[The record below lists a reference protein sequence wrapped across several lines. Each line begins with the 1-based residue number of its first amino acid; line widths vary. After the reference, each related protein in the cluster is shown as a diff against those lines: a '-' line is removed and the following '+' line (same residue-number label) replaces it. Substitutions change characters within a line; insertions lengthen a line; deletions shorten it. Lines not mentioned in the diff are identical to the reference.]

1 MLTKFKSATSLP
13 LLALTACTA
22 FAEVKRPNILWLV
35 SEDNSDTWLGCYG
48 NKYANTPNLDNL
60 AKEGFLY
67 TNAFA
72 SAPVCAASR
81 STWIT
86 GINAISMGTHNMRSR
101 YPIPHDK
108 ISYYPD
114 VLRQNGYF
122 CGNFTKTDYNI
133 AGRKD
138 SDCWDE
144 AKSLDW
150 ERLKHKQ
157 PFFQVINCGLSH
169 ESQAKRH
176 LDKVKHSTKD
186 IKLAAYHPDIPIVR
200 KNYARYYDCVENMD
214 KFIGDKLA
222 ELDAAGL
229 ADDTIV
235 IYCSDHG
242 GVLPRS
248 KRFLFES
255 GIHAP
260 LIIRIPEKF
269 KNLWP
274 ADKVNSKIDRLVSFV
289 DMPKTWISLAGGT
302 PPANMQG
309 TIFLGDKTEPEKEY
323 HFAFRGRMDERIDNQ
338 RAIRDKRFIYIRN
351 YMPYVPWGQK
361 LEYMW
366 EMPMTQE
373 WDNYNKARK
382 TNAITGRFFTV
393 KNSDELY
400 DVTKDPD
407 NVNNLIASPEYAPV
421 IKKMRKA
428 LNQWQERIYDAGL
441 MPESDINRRAKK
453 NNMTVYE
460 LVRNNDLY
468 NVKEYLKISD
478 MAIEKNPDNI
488 NELLQALKSDDSAIR
503 YWGIVGCFLLAD
515 EPEVTKEAITPL
527 LADDSHEVRAM
538 AAWLLIKK
546 GDKEAGFNCLESMIK
561 NRSYAILS
569 VLNVL
574 DWMQTDISSM
584 LPAILELKINNMNV
598 RKMQRTLLSKYNVE
612 IPKNLE
618 KVHHTPKKW
627 KKKTKKSK

>member
-1 MLTKFKSATSLP
+1 MIKNIKSAVCLP
-13 LLALTACTA
+13 LITISACTA
-22 FAEVKRPNILWLV
+22 FSEVKKPNILWLV
-35 SEDNSDTWLGCYG
+35 SEDNTDTWLGCYG
-48 NKYANTPNLDNL
+48 NKYANTPNLDKL

-67 TNAFA
+67 KNAFA

-101 YPIPHDK
+101 YPIPHNK

-114 VLRQNGYF
+114 ILRKNGYF

-133 AGRKD
+133 GGRKD

-144 AKSLDW
+144 AKTLDW
-150 ERLKHKQ
+150 DRLKKNQ
-157 PFFQVINCGLSH
+157 PFFQVINCGASH

-176 LDKVKHSTKD
+176 LDKVRHSTDKV
-186 IKLAAYHPDIPIVR
+186 KLAAYHPDIPGVR
-200 KNYARYYDCVENMD
+200 LNYARYYDCIENMD
-214 KFIGDKLA
+214 TFIGKQLEA
-222 ELDAAGL
+222 LDAAGL

-260 LIIRIPEKF
+260 LIIRIPKKF
-269 KNLWP
+269 KNIWP
-274 ADKVNSKIDRLVSFV
+274 AKEINSKIDRLVSFV

-302 PPANMQG
+302 PPSTMQG

-323 HFAFRGRMDERIDNQ
+323 HFAFRGRMDERYDNQ
-338 RAIRDKRFIYIRN
+338 RAIRDKRYLYIRN

-366 EMPMTQE
+366 EIPMTQD

-382 TNAITGRFFTV
+382 TNAITGRFFKV
-393 KNSDELY
+393 KNTDELY
-400 DVTKDPD
+400 DVVKDPD

-428 LNQWQERIYDAGL
+428 LRQWQEKIYDAGL
-441 MPESDINRRAKK
+441 MPETDINRRAKK

-460 LVRNNDLY
+460 LVRNKDLY
-468 NVKEYLKISD
+468 NLEEYLKISD
-478 MAIEKNPDNI
+478 MALEKNPDNLYY
-488 NELLQALKSDDSAIR
+488 LLEALKSDDCAVR
-503 YWGIVGCFLLAD
+503 YWAVVGCLLLAD
-515 EPEVTKEAITPL
+515 EPEVTEQVIKPL
-527 LADDSHEVRAM
+527 LKDESQEVRAM
-538 AAWLLIKK
+538 AAWVLVKK
-546 GDKEAGFNCLESMIK
+546 GDKEDGFNCLISMIK
-561 NRSYAILS
+561 NKSYAILS
-569 VLNVL
+569 VLNIL
-574 DWMQTDISSM
+574 DWMKVDITPVI
-584 LPAILELKINNMNV
+584 PAILELKMDNMNV
-598 RKMQRTLLSKYNVE
+598 KKMQRTLLEKYNVDL
-612 IPKNLE
+612 PKNLV
-618 KVHHTPKKW
+618 KVKHIW
-627 KKKTKKSK
+627 KKNKPAPKE